1 MKFVSN
7 GHGKGDP
14 HFITFWLARLSG
26 VVMIL
31 PSSMAAGWLLG
42 YYVVDRYLRS
52 FPWGTIV
59 LILIGAGAGFFEIV
73 RILVSPGGKRD
84 RSTDGNG

>member
-7 GHGKGDP
+7 GHEKKDGQP
-14 HFITFWLARLSG
+14 IISFWLARLSG
-26 VVMIL
+26 IVMIL
-31 PSSMAAGWLLG
+31 PASMVGGWLLG

-59 LILIGAGAGFFEIV
+59 LVLFGAGIGFFEIV
-73 RILVSPGGKRD
+73 KLLSSPGGKRD
-84 RSTDGNG
+84 RS

>member
-7 GHGKGDP
+7 GHGKEDP
-14 HFITFWLARLSG
+14 PLVSFWLARLSG
-26 VVMIL
+26 IVLIL

-42 YYVVDRYLRS
+42 YYVVDRYLSS

-59 LILIGAGAGFFEIV
+59 FILLGAGAGFFEIV

-84 RSTDGNG
+84 RSIDGQG